1 MDYESLINFEKYIIN
16 KDGSI
21 ISKHWNKN
29 LTEMK
34 PTGKDYI
41 ANRLVLKNGQKR
53 WFFRHRVI
61 WYYFNGEIPEGME
74 IDHINGNKQDNR
86 LSNLRCVTHSE
97 NMNNPITVE
106 KLRIVNIGEK
116 NPMYG
121 IKLTE
126 ERKQQISK
134 QIKKMWKNK
143 KRR

>member
-1 MDYESLINFEKYIIN
+1 
-16 KDGSI
+16 
-21 ISKHWNKN
+21 
-29 LTEMK
+29 
-34 PTGKDYI
+34 
-41 ANRLVLKNGQKR
+41 
-53 WFFRHRVI
+53 
-61 WYYFNGEIPEGME
+61 ME

-143 KRR
+143 KGR